1 MKQRFIL
8 RGDICSSQ
16 LYLDLLNYAHQ
27 ELDLFNMLLQAV
39 VNKKFNIEGT
49 SEIVSFLM
57 IIHPFFHRKWALEY
71 IPALT
76 QGIIDYVNKGDDI
89 TIRNFSKER
98 YEAVITSVREFLKRV
113 TTIEERKLIVE
124 EFQLNLICRFLF
136 SDFLDRKLQAIS
148 ILTTFMKYSKNSLV
162 KSK

>member
-1 MKQRFIL
+1 
-8 RGDICSSQ
+8 
-16 LYLDLLNYAHQ
+16 
-27 ELDLFNMLLQAV
+27 MLLEAV

-76 QGIIDYVNKGDDI
+76 QGIIDFVNKGDDI

-98 YEAVITSVREFLKRV
+98 FEAVINSVKEFLKRV
-113 TTIEERKLIVE
+113 K
-124 EFQLNLICRFLF
+124 NL
-136 SDFLDRKLQAIS
+136 
-148 ILTTFMKYSKNSLV
+148 
-162 KSK
+162 